1 MNHLSLGRLGLCCLL
16 CCGCLSCAIL
26 KTSLQPLQSPII
38 PKLSMFRPP
47 ISPLFIQGR
56 VSIPNCLDTN
66 TTYQPA
72 SNLIPWDCNC
82 TASIE
87 YWRGRGGGGGRGG
100 GQHLS
105 QPYHDRRGHHGLHQ
119 GWSIHCHGLLN
130 TFNYVHECSLT
141 KDCHSEIL

>member
-87 YWRGRGGGGGRGG
+87 YWRGRGGAGWLVATLT
-100 GQHLS
+100 GQAGIMAVLAS
-105 QPYHDRRGHHGLHQ
+105 SDQQQSPPATL
-119 GWSIHCHGLLN
+119 
-130 TFNYVHECSLT
+130 V
-141 KDCHSEIL
+141 

>member
-1 MNHLSLGRLGLCCLL
+1 
-16 CCGCLSCAIL
+16 
-26 KTSLQPLQSPII
+26 
-38 PKLSMFRPP
+38 MFRPP

-87 YWRGRGGGGGRGG
+87 YWRGRGGAGAGWLVATLT
-100 GQHLS
+100 GQAGIMAVLAS
-105 QPYHDRRGHHGLHQ
+105 SDQQQSPPATL
-119 GWSIHCHGLLN
+119 
-130 TFNYVHECSLT
+130 V
-141 KDCHSEIL
+141 

>member
-87 YWRGRGGGGGRGG
+87 YWRGRGGGGGGVAGG
-100 GQHLS
+100 HTDWPGRH
-105 QPYHDRRGHHGLHQ
+105 YGR
-119 GWSIHCHGLLN
+119 
-130 TFNYVHECSLT
+130 VSLIRPAT
-141 KDCHSEIL
+141 VSPRHSCLDAVNVLCFGRMN